1 MSTISQF
8 LLLYYNQVLGLPAA
22 SVGLAIS
29 AGLMVNAFW
38 DPIVGSWSD
47 RSRTRLGRRHP
58 FMFAAIVPIGIS
70 FWALFNPPGSLGQT
84 GQLLWLGIGNIFL
97 QQALAVF
104 HTPHLALG
112 GELSQNYYERSNV
125 MSYNTFCLWAGDT
138 LCWVFSFG
146 VFFSA
151 HGQYSNGALD
161 PTRWPFFSLV
171 MASVVVTILSISAFF
186 TRSRIPFL
194 RQADPAAPRFSPR
207 EFGRDVARA
216 VTNRNYLMMLIGYFF
231 QSLMTGVRGGLWIYT
246 ATYFWQLKNDQIVY
260 FSLGSFVGYVFG
272 ATVVMRL
279 HRRIDKRWTGA
290 GAALLYS
297 VGPVIPLALGYFG
310 VLRPDTPG
318 LLGILIAFSLLQH
331 IPYSLMTTTFYSAL
345 ADMADENELKYG
357 VRQEGVL
364 YSTRTFFARIDQAV
378 GAAFAGW
385 VLTFIA
391 FPTKAVPGQVD
402 TLILS
407 NLSLAFIASAL
418 PGIVSVIFYASMRTT
433 RDRYEATRVALGQR
447 VNRS

>member
-1 MSTISQF
+1 M
-8 LLLYYNQVLGLPAA
+8 LYYNQVRGLPA
-22 SVGLAIS
+22 SLVGVAIS
-29 AGLMVNAFW
+29 AGLVVNAFW

-58 FMFAAIVPIGIS
+58 FMFAAILPVGIS
-70 FWALFNPPGSLGQT
+70 FWALFNPPNSLGQT
-84 GQLLWLGIGNIFL
+84 GELIWLGIGNIFL

-138 LCWVFSFG
+138 LCWIFAFG
-146 VFFSA
+146 LFFRP
-151 HGQYSNGALD
+151 HGQYPNGALD
-161 PTRWPFFSLV
+161 ATRWPVFSLV
-171 MASVVVTILSISAFF
+171 MSSIVVGILSVSAFF

-194 RQADPAAPRFSPR
+194 RQADPAAPRFGLR

-216 VTNRNYLMMLIGYFF
+216 VSNRNYLMMLIGFFF

-260 FSLGSFVGYVFG
+260 FSLGSFIGYVFG

-279 HRRIDKRWTGA
+279 HRRLDKRWTGA
-290 GAALLYS
+290 SAALIYS
-297 VGPVIPLALGYFG
+297 IGPVIPLALGYFG
-310 VLRPDTPG
+310 VLRPGTPG

-331 IPYSLMTTTFYSAL
+331 IPFSLMTTTFYSAL

-364 YSTRTFFARIDQAV
+364 YSTRTFFSRIDQAV

-391 FPTKAVPGQVD
+391 FPAKAVPGQVD

-418 PGIVSVIFYASMRTT
+418 PGLVAVIFYASMRTT
-433 RDRYEATRVALGQR
+433 RDRFDATNAALTAQR
-447 VNRS
+447 QLAQT